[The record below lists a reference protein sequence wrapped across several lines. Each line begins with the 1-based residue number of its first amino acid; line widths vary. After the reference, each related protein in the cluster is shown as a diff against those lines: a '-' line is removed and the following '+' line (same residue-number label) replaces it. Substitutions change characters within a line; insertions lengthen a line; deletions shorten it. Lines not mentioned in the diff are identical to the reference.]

1 MPPSRLDVAISKRCA
16 RAATPARERSLQI
29 MTWIADEKILFGA
42 RRRRPLEIAKQ
53 GISTAELTEALRHQ
67 GFANITKI
75 RAAIL
80 ENDGR
85 ISVLGDPAS
94 TQMK

>member
-1 MPPSRLDVAISKRCA
+1 M
-16 RAATPARERSLQI
+16 
-29 MTWIADEKILFGA
+29 
-42 RRRRPLEIAKQ
+42 AKQ